1 VADTSEHN
9 RTGAAT
15 ELRGI
20 ASVGCAVVDIAKV
33 IDHYPQPDH
42 LALIAEV
49 SLSTGGPALN
59 MAVNLRQFEVDYP
72 VWFHGAV
79 GDDEHGRYLL
89 AECDRLGI
97 DRTGLLTLP
106 GVATSFTDVFLERD
120 GGRRTMFFHPGA
132 NDAYSS
138 VGASIE
144 QYGARILHTGS
155 PGALALM
162 DAPIDCEGSDVD
174 GSGGDGTS
182 GRIGWSRLLA
192 QSQAAGMHTNMELID
207 LDDDLTRT
215 LVGPCLPHLSSI
227 VINELEAGAITGI
240 TAPSPDADG
249 PVDWATLEAM
259 ARRLVEFGVSTLAVI
274 HFPAGAVAAAP
285 DGGTWRQG
293 SVRLP
298 TERVRSAVG
307 AGDAFAA
314 GILHGIHEGWPVPDC
329 LRLAVASAAA
339 CVQEAHTSA
348 GVKPVAVCLSEA
360 DELGYR
366 PTT

>member
-1 VADTSEHN
+1 VIDTSEHIGAG
-9 RTGAAT
+9 GAA

-33 IDHYPQPDH
+33 IDHYPEPNH

-49 SLSTGGPALN
+49 ALSTGGPALN
-59 MAVNLRQFEVDYP
+59 MAVNLRQLGADYP

-79 GDDEHGRYLL
+79 GDDEHGRFLL

-97 DRTGLLTLP
+97 DRTGLLTKP
-106 GVATSFTDVFLERD
+106 DVATSFTDVFLERH

-132 NDAYSS
+132 NDAYTS
-138 VGASIE
+138 VGAAIE
-144 QYGARILHTGS
+144 QSGARILHTGS
-155 PGALALM
+155 PGALKLM
-162 DAPIDCEGSDVD
+162 DTPIA
-174 GSGGDGTS
+174 GDET
-182 GRIGWSRLLA
+182 GWSRLLA
-192 QSQAAGMHTNMELID
+192 RAQAAGLHTNMELID
-207 LDDDLTRT
+207 LDDGLTRT

-227 VINELEAGAITGI
+227 VINELEAGTLTGI
-240 TAPSPDADG
+240 HAPSPDADG
-249 PVDWATLEAM
+249 PVDWVTLETM
-259 ARRLVEFGVSTLAVI
+259 ARRLVELGVSTLAVV

-285 DGGTWRQG
+285 DGRTWRQG

-298 TERVRSAVG
+298 SDRVRSAVG

-314 GILHGIHEGWPVPDC
+314 GVIHGIHEGWAVPDC

-348 GVKPVAVCLSEA
+348 GIKPVDTCLADA

-366 PTT
+366 PTTA